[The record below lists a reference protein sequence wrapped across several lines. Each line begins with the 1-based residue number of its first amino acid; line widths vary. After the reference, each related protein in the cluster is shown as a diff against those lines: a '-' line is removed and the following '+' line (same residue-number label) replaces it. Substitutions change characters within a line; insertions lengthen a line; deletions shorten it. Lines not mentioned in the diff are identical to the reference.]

1 MVKWVGREVS
11 GVRTRV
17 LGEAFRKWLDVSQMG
32 VPRGA
37 GNIWDSGGFITG
49 T

>member
-1 MVKWVGREVS
+1 MVKGVGREVS

-17 LGEAFRKWLDVSQMG
+17 LGEAFRNWLGVSEMG

-37 GNIWDSGGFITG
+37 GNIWGSGGFITG